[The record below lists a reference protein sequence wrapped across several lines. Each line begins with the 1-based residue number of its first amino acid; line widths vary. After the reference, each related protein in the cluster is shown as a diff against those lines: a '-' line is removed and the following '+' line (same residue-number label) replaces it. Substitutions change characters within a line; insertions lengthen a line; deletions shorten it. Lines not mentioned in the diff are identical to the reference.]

1 MADVSKFATERPAQ
15 GLSSDR
21 RMIVGLHIGMARKSA
36 ALREPHLGVAE
47 SVRITQLAE
56 AANFDMVFRG
66 DFIQFRKAALNPA
79 QPSFAIDPLIELT
92 ALATATS
99 RIGLVSTL
107 STSFNIPYILARQ
120 LQSLDNIAGGRVGW
134 NAVTSFDGEGHF
146 GLAELPQQEERY
158 ARAGEFL
165 EVLHDLWSSWENG
178 SVYVDADRNVRV
190 DKAKIRDVDY
200 RGTYHSSRGGLGIP
214 RSRQGWPV
222 QFQAGASSHGIAF
235 AGKYAEAIYAAL
247 PTDQHARDFYDKIH
261 QSATTAGRERAPIIL
276 PGMRFTLARNREKAI
291 EKYKTA
297 NARINYPT
305 AIKALEGQLGNV
317 RLEGLPLDEPVP
329 RELFVDSGVDERRRI
344 SRPALYR
351 ELVEQGRTLRE
362 IVEIYSV
369 GNSHHIFVGSY
380 DDAAEHM
387 HRWWT
392 ERRSDGFL
400 VGFHGDDRGLE
411 KFIERVLPQLDD
423 LRVPVG
429 ADVTLRERLGLPYP
443 Q

>member
-1 MADVSKFATERPAQ
+1 MNAIDTLPAAETAVPQ
-15 GLSSDR
+15 AR
-21 RMIVGLHIGMARKSA
+21 RMIVGLHIGMARRSA
-36 ALREPHLGVAE
+36 ALAEPHVSVGE

-56 AANFDMVFRG
+56 VANFDMVFRG
-66 DFIQFRKAALNPA
+66 DFIQFRREALNPLR
-79 QPSFAIDPLIELT
+79 PSFAMDPLVELT

-107 STSFNIPYILARQ
+107 STTFNVPYILARQ
-120 LQSLDNIAGGRVGW
+120 LQTLDNVARGRVGW

-146 GLAELPQQEERY
+146 GLTELPQQEERY
-158 ARAGEFL
+158 ARASEFL
-165 EVLHDLWSSWENG
+165 DVLHALWSSWTPG
-178 SVYVDADRNVRV
+178 AVYVDEGGQVRV
-190 DKAKIRDVDY
+190 DKSRIRDVDY
-200 RGTYHSSRGGLGIP
+200 RGRHHSSRGGLGVP

-222 QFQAGASSHGIAF
+222 QFQAGASAHGIAF
-235 AGKYAEAIYAAL
+235 AGKYAEAIYAAS
-247 PTDQHARDFYDKIH
+247 PTDQHARGFYDKIH
-261 QSATTAGRERAPIIL
+261 DAAKTAGRDQAPIIL
-276 PGMRFTLARNREKAI
+276 PGMRFTLARTKEKAI
-291 EKYKTA
+291 AKYKAA
-297 NARINYPT
+297 NASINYAT
-305 AIKALEGQLGNV
+305 AIKALEGQLGHV

-329 RELFVDSGVDERRRI
+329 KELFAEAGVDERRRI

-380 DDAAEHM
+380 DEAAEHM

-392 ERRSDGFL
+392 ERLSDGFL
-400 VGFHGDDRGLE
+400 VGFYGDERGLE
-411 KFIERVLPQLDD
+411 KFIERVLPQLDT